1 MVSRGVCGEKDCMAR
16 LRTPPASI
24 AEKIDQLTARAEAL
38 EHQLVQ
44 AQRLATLGTLS
55 MGMAH
60 EFNNLLMTIMNQA
73 DMALARED
81 QEKMRAALQ
90 KTTTCSEQAS
100 TMIRSM
106 LGFARSSDQ
115 EVRRV
120 SAADLMRDAL
130 ALLGRDPK
138 KDGIQ
143 VEFDLDESVG
153 IEVAPVEMT
162 QVLLNLLINARHAMA
177 SGGGFLTLRAYRDN
191 DYAALEV
198 SDTGCGIDE
207 ETMERLFEPFF
218 TTRSGQSGGGTGL
231 GLWLSRKIAR
241 QYRGDVSV
249 ISSPGQGATF
259 TVYLPAAD

>member
-1 MVSRGVCGEKDCMAR
+1 MAR
-16 LRTPPASI
+16 LRTPPSSI
-24 AEKIDQLTARAEAL
+24 AQKIDQLTARAEAL
-38 EHQLVQ
+38 EHQLLQ

-73 DMALARED
+73 DMALAGD
-81 QEKMRAALQ
+81 GPEKMRTALE
-90 KTTTCSEQAS
+90 KTMSCSEQAS

-106 LGFARSSDQ
+106 LGFARSTDH

-120 SAADLMRDAL
+120 AAADLMRDAL

-143 VEFDLDESVG
+143 VDLELDESLA
-153 IEVAPVEMT
+153 IEAAPLEMT

-177 SGGGFLTLRAYRDN
+177 SGGGFLTLRVYRDN
-191 DYAALEV
+191 DYVALEV

-207 ETMERLFEPFF
+207 TTMDRLFEPFF
-218 TTRSGQSGGGTGL
+218 TTRSGGSAGGTGL

-241 QYRGDVSV
+241 QYHGDVSV
-249 ISSPGQGATF
+249 VSEAGQGATF

>member
-1 MVSRGVCGEKDCMAR
+1 MAR
-16 LRTPPASI
+16 LRTPPTSI

-38 EHQLVQ
+38 ENQLLQ

-73 DMALARED
+73 DMALAGSN
-81 QEKMRAALQ
+81 QEKMQTALQ
-90 KTTTCSEQAS
+90 KTMACSEQAS

-106 LGFARSSDQ
+106 LGFARSTDN
-115 EVRRV
+115 EVRCA
-120 SAADLMRDAL
+120 SAAELMREAL

-143 VEFDLDESVG
+143 VQLDLDESLA
-153 IEVAPVEMT
+153 IEVAPLEMT
-162 QVLLNLLINARHAMA
+162 QVLLNLIINARHAM
-177 SGGGFLTLRAYRDN
+177 SCGGGFLTLRVYRDN
-191 DYAALEV
+191 EYVALEV
-198 SDTGCGIDE
+198 SDTGHGIDSD
-207 ETMERLFEPFF
+207 TMDRLFEPFF
-218 TTRSGQSGGGTGL
+218 TTRTEEAGGGGTGL

-241 QYRGDVSV
+241 QYHGDVSV

-259 TVYLPAAD
+259 TVYVPAAE